1 MGLVLLDVEFRAE
14 RAFKIRVPRRWPDQ
28 LGIRDAGED
37 ATLKDLHA
45 YLLRLCQEQNVVP
58 PEDSWSRL
66 LDVIV
71 DASGANMADLGPDIQ
86 LIRDI
91 APFG

>member
-1 MGLVLLDVEFRAE
+1 MGFVLLDVEFRAE
-14 RAFKIRVPRRWPDQ
+14 RAFKIRIPRRWPEH
-28 LGIRDAGED
+28 LGIRRDGDD
-37 ATLKDLHA
+37 ATLKDMHE

-58 PEDSWSRL
+58 PEDSWSQL

-71 DASGANMADLGPDIQ
+71 DASGADITDLGPDTQ